1 MGIFT
6 MIDDPQSVRH
16 WMLLR
21 MLSSRRNGISL
32 ADMARETGRGRK
44 TIRRDMNFFRLHG
57 VRLTE
62 DVADRGR
69 KLWKL
74 EKLPAE
80 ADHSLD
86 FLEAYALHVSRQFLE
101 PLAGT
106 VWWESAQCAFKKI
119 KSSLNEAAIA
129 YLDQFGDVIHRTAA
143 ASDYLKKAALIDA
156 LNTPLV
162 FAIALCVCA

>member
-1 MGIFT
+1 
-6 MIDDPQSVRH
+6 MIDDPQLVRH

-44 TIRRDMNFFRLHG
+44 TIRRDINFFRLRG

-62 DVADRGR
+62 DVVDRGR

-80 ADHSLD
+80 ADHSLN
-86 FLEAYALHVSRQFLE
+86 FLEAYAASTSQSPVPRAACGNSLVGVRI
-101 PLAGT
+101 
-106 VWWESAQCAFKKI
+106 AFKKI
-119 KSSLNEAAIA
+119 KSSLNESCDCLPRPVRR
-129 YLDQFGDVIHRTAA
+129 YDPSHRTAA
-143 ASDYLKKAALIDA
+143 ERRYSRKAEVIDA
-156 LNTPLV
+156 LDDRD
-162 FAIALCVCA
+162 